1 MKGQLARQ
9 MGFCLPL
16 EMRARGIRLSHTHIC
31 HPEDQCVSRAF
42 LWVHAKPRP
51 PGKTSQELD
60 FNYDILFQSAFSS
73 QTQRYTLEYQCSRDR
88 SKRTVASSRLV

>member
-1 MKGQLARQ
+1 MEGQLARQ

-16 EMRARGIRLSHTHIC
+16 EMRAGGTRLSHTHIC
-31 HPEDQCVSRAF
+31 HPEEHVSRAL

-60 FNYDILFQSAFSS
+60 FNYDILFQSAFFS
-73 QTQRYTLEYQCSRDR
+73 QTQWHTL
-88 SKRTVASSRLV
+88 